1 MHSGSGKAGIEPVS
15 RRSVSVRASLSL
27 PARWEIPGG
36 DDPAARPDRESRPD
50 GSKPA
55 DRSRR
60 RPPFEGTPDRTQRE
74 GGFLSLITRATGRS
88 DLILPQGESHHPP
101 RRPGRSRGRGGGG
114 QAQMPQIFDHDLGIG
129 EEGQDHHGYGLAG

>member
-1 MHSGSGKAGIEPVS
+1 MI
-15 RRSVSVRASLSL
+15 R
-27 PARWEIPGG
+27 
-36 DDPAARPDRESRPD
+36 RPDPTERAGPTGASPRTAH
-50 GSKPA
+50 GGG
-55 DRSRR
+55 
-60 RPPFEGTPDRTQRE
+60 PPFEGTPDRTQRE